1 MVIFGATGDLTKR
14 KLIPALVNLANDGM
28 LPKNFAIIGFAA
40 NDTTT
45 ENFRKTL
52 TDEIP
57 KYAPAQIDLKS
68 WDWFKERIY
77 YVKGDFN
84 DPEAYKRL
92 ATQIADVDKSH
103 GTQGNRFFYLA
114 VAPRF
119 FATIVQQL
127 GAAGL
132 VKEEDGHWSRVI
144 IEKPFGHDYA
154 SAIQLNKDLK
164 QCLSEN
170 QIYRIDHYLGKE
182 TVQNLMVF
190 RFSNNIIEP
199 LWNRNY
205 VDHVQ
210 ITASETVGVEHR
222 GGFYETAGA
231 LRDMVPNHLFQ
242 LLTMTSMEPPISFD
256 ADEVRNK
263 QAEVLHAIQPL
274 MPEDVLKNTVRGQY
288 DDGTIDGEPVPRYR
302 DEPDVAPN
310 SNTETFVA
318 LKLQIDNWRWAGVP
332 FYLRT
337 GKRLAQ
343 RATEIVIQFRRT
355 PFVLFRNTTVKNLET
370 NRLVIH
376 IQPEEG
382 ISLSFGAKV
391 PGSVMKLGLV
401 NMDFDYCN
409 YFGVEHSTGYERL
422 LRDCMAGD
430 ATLFQRADMVEA
442 GWSVIQPII
451 DVWHALPARGF
462 PNYASG
468 SWGPRDAEELM
479 DRDGRSWRRIGEE
492 DIDQRRFSDSARA
505 ATDKPV
511 STRSSPASN
520 CWRQFVNSLPAGCS
534 SELRIWGSRV
544 RSRR

>member
-1 MVIFGATGDLTKR
+1 MSLNHPEANPSAAPCVMIIFGATGDLTKR
-14 KLIPALVNLANDGM
+14 KLIPALCNLAQDDV
-28 LPKNFAIIGFAA
+28 LPKQFAIVGFSGD
-40 NDTTT
+40 NYDTAS
-45 ENFRKTL
+45 FRKML
-52 TDEIP
+52 AEEIP
-57 KYAPAQIDLKS
+57 KLAPAPFNSKI
-68 WDWFKERIY
+68 WEWMVERIY
-77 YVKGDFN
+77 FVKGDFQ
-84 DPEAYKRL
+84 DAEAYKRL
-92 ATQIADVDKSH
+92 DQQISEADKTH
-103 GTQGNRFFYLA
+103 NTLGNRFFYLA

-119 FATIVQQL
+119 FSPIAKML
-127 GAAGL
+127 GQCCLTNEANGRWA
-132 VKEEDGHWSRVI
+132 RVI
-144 IEKPFGHDYA
+144 VEKPFGHDLE
-154 SAIQLNKDLK
+154 SAKQLNQELK
-164 QCLSEN
+164 QVLSEK

-182 TVQNLMVF
+182 TVQNVMVF

-210 ITASETVGVEHR
+210 ITAAETVGVEHR

-242 LLTMTSMEPPISFD
+242 LLTMTAMEPPISFD

-274 MPEDVLKNTVRGQY
+274 DPEDVLKNMVRGQY
-288 DDGTIDGEPVPRYR
+288 GGGAYDAERVPGYR
-302 DEPDVAPN
+302 SEPDVAPD

-343 RATEIVIQFRRT
+343 RMTEIVIQFRRT
-355 PFVLFRNTTVKNLET
+355 PFVLFRNTAVRNLET

-376 IQPEEG
+376 IQPDEG

-401 NMDFDYCN
+401 NMDFDYN
-409 YFGVEHSTGYERL
+409 TYFGVEHSTGYERL

-442 GWSVIQPII
+442 GWSVIQPIL

-462 PNYASG
+462 PNYAAG
-468 SWGPRDAEELM
+468 SWGPAEAEELLE
-479 DRDGRSWRRIGEE
+479 RDGRSWRRPGEE
-492 DIDQRRFSDSARA
+492 EIDKRGRIAVPERA
-505 ATDKPV
+505 AG
-511 STRSSPASN
+511 
-520 CWRQFVNSLPAGCS
+520 AG
-534 SELRIWGSRV
+534 IIT
-544 RSRR
+544 

>member
-1 MVIFGATGDLTKR
+1 MSLNYVETTVATPCVMVIFGVSGDLTKR
-14 KLIPALVNLANDGM
+14 KLIPALLNLAQENV
-28 LPKNFAIIGFAA
+28 LPKDFAIVGFAG
-40 NDTTT
+40 NDDTT
-45 ENFRKTL
+45 ESFRKSL
-52 TDEIP
+52 GQEIP
-57 KYAPAQIDLKS
+57 SFAPDPIDLKM
-68 WDWFKERIY
+68 WDWLSERIY
-77 YVKGDFN
+77 YVKGDFL

-92 ATQIADVDKSH
+92 KAQIDEVDQKHKCH
-103 GTQGNRFFYLA
+103 GNKFFYLA

-119 FATIVQQL
+119 FAPIVQQL
-127 GAAGL
+127 GAVGL
-132 VKEEDGHWSRVI
+132 TTEENSHWTRVI
-144 IEKPFGHDYA
+144 IEKPFGHDLE
-154 SAIQLNKDLK
+154 SARQLNADLK
-164 QCLSEN
+164 KVLNEK

-182 TVQNLMVF
+182 TVQNVMVF
-190 RFSNNIIEP
+190 RFTNNIIEP

-210 ITASETVGVEHR
+210 ITAAETVGVEHR

-242 LLTMTSMEPPISFD
+242 LMTMTAMEPPISFD

-274 MPEDVLKNTVRGQY
+274 SPEEVITSMVRGQY
-288 DDGTIDGEPVPRYR
+288 GEGIVDRERVPSYR
-302 DEPDVAPN
+302 QEPDVAPD

-318 LKLQIDNWRWAGVP
+318 LKLLVDNWRWAGVP

-355 PFVLFRNTTVKNLET
+355 PFVLFRNTGVRNVET

-376 IQPEEG
+376 IQPDEG

-401 NMDFDYCN
+401 NMDFEYKT
-409 YFGVEHSTGYERL
+409 YFGGEHGTGYERL

-442 GWSVIQPII
+442 GWKVIQPIL
-451 DVWHALPARGF
+451 DVWHALPPRGF

-468 SWGPRDAEELM
+468 SWGPAEAEELLE
-479 DRDGRSWRRIGEE
+479 RDGRAWHRVGEE
-492 DIDQRRFSDSARA
+492 EFEKRGRMV
-505 ATDKPV
+505 ATDKV
-511 STRSSPASN
+511 GA
-520 CWRQFVNSLPAGCS
+520 
-534 SELRIWGSRV
+534 
-544 RSRR
+544 

>member
-1 MVIFGATGDLTKR
+1 
-14 KLIPALVNLANDGM
+14 
-28 LPKNFAIIGFAA
+28 
-40 NDTTT
+40 
-45 ENFRKTL
+45 
-52 TDEIP
+52 
-57 KYAPAQIDLKS
+57 
-68 WDWFKERIY
+68 
-77 YVKGDFN
+77 
-84 DPEAYKRL
+84 
-92 ATQIADVDKSH
+92 
-103 GTQGNRFFYLA
+103 
-114 VAPRF
+114 
-119 FATIVQQL
+119 
-127 GAAGL
+127 
-132 VKEEDGHWSRVI
+132 
-144 IEKPFGHDYA
+144 
-154 SAIQLNKDLK
+154 
-164 QCLSEN
+164 
-170 QIYRIDHYLGKE
+170 
-182 TVQNLMVF
+182 
-190 RFSNNIIEP
+190 
-199 LWNRNY
+199 
-205 VDHVQ
+205 VQ
-210 ITASETVGVEHR
+210 ITAAETVGIEHR

-274 MPEDVLKNTVRGQY
+274 MPEDVLTNTVRGQY
-288 DDGTIDGEPVPRYR
+288 DGGIIEGERVPRYR
-302 DEPDVAPN
+302 GEPDVAQE

-337 GKRLAQ
+337 GKRMAQ

-442 GWSVIQPII
+442 GWNVIQPII
-451 DVWHALPARGF
+451 DIWHALPARGF
-462 PNYASG
+462 PNYESG
-468 SWGPRDAEELM
+468 SWGPEDAEELLA
-479 DRDGRSWRRIGEE
+479 RDGRAWRRIGEE
-492 DIDQRRFSDSARA
+492 DLD
-505 ATDKPV
+505 
-511 STRSSPASN
+511 
-520 CWRQFVNSLPAGCS
+520 RQAGHVADP
-534 SELRIWGSRV
+534 EKTAQGK
-544 RSRR
+544 